1 LFKVLSIALFVVLLG
16 YREEITC
23 VGPAAILGQPT
34 KPKAMLTANEIKT
47 RGVKAIADALEKR
60 DRVPITVRG
69 KVKYV
74 VMQVEDYDEM
84 RIRELELAYAEVMN
98 DVKNGDYTTSV
109 EEHLAQIDVELKE
122 DTNA

>member
-1 LFKVLSIALFVVLLG
+1 
-16 YREEITC
+16 
-23 VGPAAILGQPT
+23 
-34 KPKAMLTANEIKT
+34 MLTANDIKT

-98 DVKNGDYTTSV
+98 DVKNGDYVVETA
-109 EEHLAQIDVELKE
+109 EEHIARITKELE
-122 DTNA
+122 SDDA

>member
-1 LFKVLSIALFVVLLG
+1 
-16 YREEITC
+16 
-23 VGPAAILGQPT
+23 
-34 KPKAMLTANEIKT
+34 MLTANEIKT

-69 KVKYV
+69 KVKY
-74 VMQVEDYDEM
+74 
-84 RIRELELAYAEVMN
+84 A
-98 DVKNGDYTTSV
+98 SV